1 MSRKVNTLGIL
12 IKISILGVFIFY
24 EHKMFEEYKRS
35 KKNLEYGQK
44 IINKEVR
51 DSFLQRKENFYLDKD
66 YQQNFDKLKKTVP
79 ENEIPEEFQGGIVF
93 EQS

>member
-1 MSRKVNTLGIL
+1 MGRKVNTLGIL

-24 EHKMFEEYKRS
+24 EYKMYEEYKRS

-51 DSFLQRKENFYLDKD
+51 DSFLLRKENFYLDKD

-79 ENEIPEEFQGGIVF
+79 ENEISEEFQGGIVF
-93 EQS
+93 E